1 MSDLKQI
8 AKDTTSRCPHCG
20 NVTGL
25 ELSADLRY
33 RCRICGGPRVPTR
46 GAKLERSLRETEHLV
61 RARRAHKSAWLFRAL
76 WIVSGVVGGFTF
88 LATLLTLF
96 LFSGLGTAWA
106 SLLVFGAV
114 PLATAFWARHRTRR
128 AKGTVQDELE
138 LAWAS
143 VAHELLNASESELT
157 SGQVAELMLT
167 DEAHADMLLG
177 RLNVD
182 DQVRSHVTDDGQIT
196 YSVRSHERF
205 RVAPADVGGLDTA
218 LFDDDD
224 AEQHREALRRRSD

>member
-8 AKDTTSRCPHCG
+8 AKDSSSRCPHCG
-20 NVTGL
+20 NLTGL

-46 GAKLERSLRETEHLV
+46 GEQRRSLREKEHLV
-61 RARRAHKSAWLFRAL
+61 RARRAHKNAWLFRAL
-76 WIVSGVVGGFTF
+76 WIISGVVGGFTF
-88 LATLLTLF
+88 LATLLPLL

-106 SLLVFGAV
+106 TLLVFGAV
-114 PLATAFWARHRTRR
+114 PLGVAFWARHRTRR
-128 AKGTVQDELE
+128 AKSTVHDELE

-143 VAHELLNASESELT
+143 VAHELLNNAESELT

-167 DEAHADMLLG
+167 DERHADMLLA

-182 DQVRSHVTDDGQIT
+182 DEVRSRVTDDGQVT
-196 YSVRSHERF
+196 YSVRSPERF
-205 RVAPADVGGLDTA
+205 RVPPDDVGSIDTVV
-218 LFDDDD
+218 FDDDD
-224 AEQHREALRRRSD
+224 AEQHKGALRRRSE